1 MGIPSYYRFLCQK
14 NKKTIT
20 NEYKKTNRTV
30 LCLDFNCIVYNCLS
44 KVPTYENDELYE
56 TLLIK
61 EVCKYVEHIWRSA
74 GKPEELLIAVDG
86 VVPMAKMKQQR
97 LRRFKSIFMEPY
109 ELEAGVK
116 VVGQKSWDKNSI
128 TPGTLFM
135 KKLDF
140 ALQELCNS
148 HSCWTLS
155 GFRNYGEGEHKV
167 MNFIRN
173 YNRKGT
179 ETETEAETETTFLV
193 YGLDADLILL
203 SMLNSFNNTIF
214 LMREVMEFN
223 SVVLDTFDK
232 ETFLYLDIE
241 ELKKQLFKNPTKEY
255 IEDYIMMMSLL
266 GNDFLPHSI
275 SLTIKD
281 GGYVILYNLLR
292 KFHIQ
297 NKFLVKDGKVNWNIL
312 KGFIGEFYQ
321 SEESFIEQMC
331 KKKKHSFA
339 YKGKTE
345 YEQKMSSVYT
355 LPTKWYVESEIY
367 DGNIIQGWQE
377 TYYSKWLH
385 NDKDKILFEYCK
397 GLQWILDYYNGN
409 EIEFDWYYPYMYT
422 PLWCDL
428 YNYIDSANEEIKYT
442 INKPIEPEEQ
452 LALVLP
458 VSSYHLITN
467 QKYKSFPTRYPHLF
481 PIKFGVHSL
490 GKKFIYEC
498 ESNIPIF
505 SSRFFRKIHLK
516 NNILYEI
523 DG

>member
-44 KVPTYENDELYE
+44 KVPTYENDEIYE

-135 KKLDF
+135 KKLDY

-148 HSCWTLS
+148 KSCWSLS
-155 GFRNYGEGEHKV
+155 GFRNPGEGEHKV
-167 MNFIRN
+167 MNFIKN
-173 YNRKGT
+173 YNSS
-179 ETETEAETETTFLV
+179 ATFLV

-203 SMLNSFNNTIF
+203 SMLNSFNNTIY
-214 LMREVMEFN
+214 LMREHLEFN
-223 SVVLDTFDK
+223 SVVLDSFDACK

-241 ELKKQLFKNPTKEY
+241 ELKKQLFKNPKKEY
-255 IEDYIMMMSLL
+255 IEDYVMMMSLL
-266 GNDFLPHSI
+266 GNDFVPHSI

-281 GGYVILYNLLR
+281 GGYVVLYNLLR
-292 KFHIQ
+292 KFHTQ
-297 NKFLVKDGKVNWNIL
+297 NKFLVHNGKVNWLVL
-312 KGFIGEFYQ
+312 KEYIGEFYK

-345 YEQKMSSVYT
+345 YEQKMSNVYT

-367 DGNIIQGWQE
+367 NGNMIQGWQE

-385 NDKDKILFEYCK
+385 IQKEKILFEYCK
-397 GLQWILDYYNGN
+397 GLQWILDYYNGK
-409 EIEFDWYYPYMYT
+409 EIEFDWYYPYMYP

-428 YNYIDSANEEIKYT
+428 YNYIGTTNHDIRYI

-458 VSSYHLITN
+458 VTSYNLITN
-467 QKYKSFPTRYPHLF
+467 PKYKNFPKKYPHLF

-505 SSRFFRKIHLK
+505 SSRFFRKIL
-516 NNILYEI
+516 
-523 DG
+523 